1 MRSTPEAVEQV
12 FREESGRIL
21 ASLIRAIGD
30 FDLAEEA
37 FQEALIVALDR
48 WPRDGVPNNPGA
60 WITTTARR
68 KAIDRIRRDR
78 TLASKFSQLE
88 TDAALKVLAGEQGAD
103 EMTDVQDDRLRLIF
117 TCCHPALARDTQ
129 VALTLRTLGGLT
141 TAEVARAFL
150 VSEPTMAQRLVRVK
164 RKIRDAGIPYRVP
177 PAHLLPERID
187 AVLAVLYLIF
197 NEGYSA
203 TSGEALIRHE
213 LCGEAI
219 RLCRML
225 AQLMPD
231 EPEVLGLLAL
241 TLLHDARRDA
251 RTGAEGA
258 LVLLEDQDRSR
269 WNRDQIDE
277 GSVLVQRAL
286 RMRRAGPY
294 QLQAAIAAVHC
305 AATRP
310 ADTDW
315 PQIAALYS
323 ELLRFQPTPVVAL
336 NRAVAVAMADSPL
349 AGLDLLEDASLAEA
363 LDAYH
368 LYHAARADL
377 LRRASRREE
386 AADAYRRAIDI
397 TTNEVERTYLEGR
410 LREVQAA
417 TS

>member
-1 MRSTPEAVEQV
+1 MPGTRDAVEGV

-37 FQEALIVALDR
+37 LQEALIVALDR
-48 WPRDGVPNNPGA
+48 WARDGVPKNPAA

-78 TLASKFSQLE
+78 TLASKRQELE
-88 TDAALKVLAGEQGAD
+88 ADAALNALSDESGGE

-117 TCCHPALARDTQ
+117 TCCHPALARDAQ

-141 TAEVARAFL
+141 TPEVARAFL

-164 RKIRDAGIPYRVP
+164 RKIRDAMIPYRVP

-187 AVLAVLYLIF
+187 AVLVVIYLIF

-203 TSGEALIRHE
+203 TAGDALVRRE
-213 LCGEAI
+213 LCAEAI
-219 RLCRML
+219 RLGRML

-231 EPEVLGLLAL
+231 EPEALGLLAL
-241 TLLHDARRDA
+241 MLLHDARREA
-251 RTGAEGA
+251 RTSPDGT
-258 LVLLEDQDRSR
+258 LILLEDQDRTR
-269 WNRDQIDE
+269 WNLGQIGE
-277 GSVLVQRAL
+277 GSELVERAL

-305 AATRP
+305 AADRP
-310 ADTDW
+310 EDTDW
-315 PQIAALYS
+315 PQIAALYG
-323 ELLRFQPTPVVAL
+323 ELLRVQPTPVVAL
-336 NRAVAVAMADSPL
+336 NRAVAVAMADSAS
-349 AGLDLLEDASLAEA
+349 AGLELLDNESLAET
-363 LDAYH
+363 LDSYH

-377 LRRASRREE
+377 LRRDGRMAE

-397 TTNEVERTYLEGR
+397 TTNEVERSFLEGR
-410 LREVQAA
+410 LKGLA
-417 TS
+417 

>member
-1 MRSTPEAVEQV
+1 
-12 FREESGRIL
+12 
-21 ASLIRAIGD
+21 
-30 FDLAEEA
+30 
-37 FQEALIVALDR
+37 
-48 WPRDGVPNNPGA
+48 
-60 WITTTARR
+60 
-68 KAIDRIRRDR
+68 
-78 TLASKFSQLE
+78 
-88 TDAALKVLAGEQGAD
+88 
-103 EMTDVQDDRLRLIF
+103 
-117 TCCHPALARDTQ
+117 

-203 TSGEALIRHE
+203 TAGEALIRHE

-219 RLCRML
+219 RLCRVL

-251 RTGAEGA
+251 RTRAEGT
-258 LVLLEDQDRSR
+258 LVPLEDQDRTR

-277 GSVLVQRAL
+277 GSAIVERAL
-286 RMRRAGPY
+286 RLRRAGPY

-310 ADTDW
+310 EDTDW
-315 PQIAALYS
+315 PQIAALYG
-323 ELLRFQPTPVVAL
+323 ELLSVQPTPVVAL
-336 NRAVAVAMADSPL
+336 NRAVAVAMADSPE
-349 AGLDLLEDASLAEA
+349 AGLELLDDASLAET

-377 LRRASRREE
+377 LRRAGRADE

-397 TTNEVERTYLEGR
+397 TTNEVERSYLEGR
-410 LREVQAA
+410 LMEVEAA
-417 TS
+417 PS